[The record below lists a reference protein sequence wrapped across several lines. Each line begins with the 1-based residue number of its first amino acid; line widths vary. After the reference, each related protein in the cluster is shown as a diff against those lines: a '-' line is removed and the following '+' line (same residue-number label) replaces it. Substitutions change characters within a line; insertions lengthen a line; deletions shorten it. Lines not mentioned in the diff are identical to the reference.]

1 MSDTHTVLRV
11 QVPAGSAYIDLAYE
25 LSTTN
30 HRLYRQGR
38 TYHADVIAT
47 PQFAAGGN
55 ILVQSIAPTW
65 MNKKAWQ
72 LGFETWRKST
82 EHEREAGTRAGR
94 WNDFRVY
101 FDASHA
107 GTPAITNGEYQYT
120 TAVFSDG
127 SGSRNFQMFGATS
140 ASRFGLVTEYD
151 ATRDTNTDIP
161 AAGAAS
167 AAYDKLLEELNNSQA
182 DQIQEEGDLP
192 PYNSVNLSGTIQ
204 RHDLQSPLS
213 SNLYRTGMM
222 QIPCGLLKITSDGG
236 IFQIKVKSGK
246 YKGVHAEAMS

>member
-1 MSDTHTVLRV
+1 MTHTVLRV

-25 LSTTN
+25 LSTNN

-65 MNKKAWQ
+65 MNMKAWK
-72 LGFETWRKST
+72 LAFESWRKST
-82 EHEREAGTRAGR
+82 RHEREQGIKAGR
-94 WNDFRVY
+94 WNDFRIF

-107 GTPAITNGEYQYT
+107 GSPPVTNGEYLYT
-120 TAVFSDG
+120 QAEKADG
-127 SGSRNFQMFGATS
+127 SGSLQFQMFGSSS
-140 ASRFGLVTEYD
+140 ASRYGVLSEYD
-151 ATRDTNTDIP
+151 SIRDQDTDTPP
-161 AAGAAS
+161 AAS
-167 AAYDKLLEELNNSQA
+167 STVAYDELLMELNNQQA
-182 DQIQEEGDLP
+182 NQLQEEGDEP
-192 PYNSVNLSGTIQ
+192 PYNSVNLSQTIQ

-213 SNLYRTGMM
+213 SNLYRTGLM

-236 IFQIKVKSGK
+236 IFQIKVKAGK